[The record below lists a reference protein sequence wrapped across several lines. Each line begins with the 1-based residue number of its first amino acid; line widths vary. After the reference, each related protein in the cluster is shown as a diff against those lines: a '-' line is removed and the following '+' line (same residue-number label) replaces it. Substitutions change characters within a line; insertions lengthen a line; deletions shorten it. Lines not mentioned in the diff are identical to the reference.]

1 MTQTTATAKPQRI
14 VPPWLVAVGIIAL
27 VAFTA
32 VLMSRVI
39 FPQWW
44 TQNPAGAQTTP
55 TGAEGVAE
63 VISLIN
69 VSSIEATGRIQP
81 LQQADVFWG
90 TTGQV
95 GGVHVREGDQVFF
108 DQILLSLDPESV
120 PQNIIQAQVTLID
133 TQNRLDDLL
142 NPTALQIAQARQA
155 VVLAE
160 QKLEDAQD
168 DLTSALNPAG
178 ESLYDRIEDAELA
191 LTQARNS
198 ATLADNTSDAQQL
211 ASANVQVDQAYANLQ
226 RLQQQFDQG
235 NRSDAIVNGIANAQA
250 AYDSAVRRRDEI
262 ALRVQNGQL
271 SANDQVANAEENLQD
286 ALDDLNFAL
295 QGPDSDKLLTTQA
308 AVAVAEAELQEAK
321 DRLDELLYGADPDDI
336 AGLQANIVAARLTL
350 EDAAIYAPFDG
361 VVIALNYRAGDLVN
375 PQLTAAT
382 IANTEVLLV
391 KFTVDEN
398 DVAQLEVGQPAEI
411 AIDALPGV
419 TVLGVVT
426 RVGNLGRE
434 VQGIVRYDIE
444 VALTDV
450 PPNVRLGMTADVRI
464 ITGVDQAALAVP
476 VDAVQFD
483 ETDQEYVTVVEGE
496 ETRRVD
502 VVTGNIDGDYV
513 LLISGDLQAG
523 DQVAL
528 FQAVSTSTFNPFGGP
543 DN

>member
-1 MTQTTATAKPQRI
+1 MTQTTTAKPQRI
-14 VPPWLVAVGIIAL
+14 VPPWLVVVGIIAL
-27 VAFTA
+27 LAFTA

-44 TQNPAGAQTTP
+44 VQNPASAQTTP
-55 TGAEGVAE
+55 VGAQGVAE
-63 VISLIN
+63 VISVTN
-69 VSSIEATGRIQP
+69 VSSIDATGRIQP

-160 QKLEDAQD
+160 QRLQDARD

-178 ESLYDRIEDAELA
+178 QSLYDRVADAELA
-191 LTQARNS
+191 LTQARNNAALANNS
-198 ATLADNTSDAQQL
+198 ADAQQL

-226 RLQQQFDQG
+226 RLQQQYDQG
-235 NRSDAIVNGIANAQA
+235 NRADAIVNAIASAQA

-262 ALRVQNGQL
+262 ALRIQNGQL
-271 SANDQVANAEENLQD
+271 SANDQVATAEENLQK
-286 ALDDLNFAL
+286 ALDNLNAAL
-295 QGPDSDKLLTTQA
+295 QGPDADKVLRYQA
-308 AVAVAEAELQEAK
+308 ALAVAEAELDEAK
-321 DRLDELLYGADPDDI
+321 DRLDKLLYGADPDDI

-361 VVIALNYRAGDLVN
+361 VVLALNYRTGDLVN
-375 PQLTAAT
+375 PQLAAVT

-398 DVAQLEVGQPAEI
+398 DVAKLALGQPAEI
-411 AIDALPGV
+411 SIDALPGI
-419 TVLGVVT
+419 TVPGVVT
-426 RVGNLGRE
+426 RISNISRE
-434 VQGIVRYDIE
+434 IQGIVRYDIE
-444 VALTDV
+444 VALSQV
-450 PPNVRLGMTADVRI
+450 PDSVRLGMTADVRI
-464 ITGVDQAALAVP
+464 ITAVDQAALAVP

-483 ETDQEYVTVVEGE
+483 ADDQEFVTVIEGDQ
-496 ETRRVD
+496 TRRVD
-502 VVTGNIDGDYV
+502 VVTGNINGDYV
-513 LLISGDLQAG
+513 LLVSGDLKAG

-528 FQAVSTSTFNPFGGP
+528 FQAVSSSTFNPFGGP
-543 DN
+543 GN